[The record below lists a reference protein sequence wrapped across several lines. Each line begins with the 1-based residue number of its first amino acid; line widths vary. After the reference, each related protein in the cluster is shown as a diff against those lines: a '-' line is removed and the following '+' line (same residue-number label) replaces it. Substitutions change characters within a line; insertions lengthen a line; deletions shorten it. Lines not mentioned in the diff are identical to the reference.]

1 MPAAAH
7 NPSAQNDAGRDFA
20 DRKAAKSGAAEL
32 LSRPQRHTVL
42 RSFAGH
48 LDAAP
53 HEVFAALIERMQ
65 GAPGI
70 AVDAAGREIVQQG
83 GWWYRGEYRVMAEP
97 AEHDA
102 ASQSG
107 IDSAAAAA
115 ASGTRLEFEI
125 VNVAQSWHW
134 AGPIAGR
141 RVLAEAP
148 YGFHALLSDVEA
160 ELAGSADAD

>member
-1 MPAAAH
+1 MPSSQSHPAL
-7 NPSAQNDAGRDFA
+7 PTGR
-20 DRKAAKSGAAEL
+20 
-32 LSRPQRHTVL
+32 PPRHTVL

-53 HEVFAALIERMQ
+53 DAVFSAIQQKMRA
-65 GAPGI
+65 APGVT
-70 AVDAAGREIVQQG
+70 VDAAGHEIVQQG

-97 AEHDA
+97 ADAGTDAGTEAGADA
-102 ASQSG
+102 A
-107 IDSAAAAA
+107 AP
-115 ASGTRLEFEI
+115 GTRLEYEI

-148 YGFHALLSDVEA
+148 YGFHALLSEIEA
-160 ELAGSADAD
+160 ELWPELAGESDLDAGPADEG